1 MGTDPNLTVSLDHD
15 IAEIGATF
23 RGLISRA
30 PVDGETND
38 QTLGKVRAV
47 RIALNY
53 ATSGRGDVD
62 SKSHAMVEFPVDEYG
77 LVSAEFSLAVPA
89 DGPISYDG
97 GLIRVG
103 WFIETRTDRQL
114 ASDDKLSIDVLVIP
128 RNGSGYY
135 DRPHPIHA

>member
-15 IAEIGATF
+15 IAEVGGRFT
-23 RGLISRA
+23 GSISRA

-62 SKSHAMVEFPVDEYG
+62 SKSYATVEFSADEYG
-77 LVSAEFSLAVPA
+77 LISSEFSLRVPA

-97 GLIRVG
+97 GLIRVA
-103 WFIETRTDRQL
+103 WFIEARTDRQL
-114 ASDDKLSIDVLVIP
+114 ATDDKLSIDVLVIP

>member
-15 IAEIGATF
+15 IAEVAATF
-23 RGLISRA
+23 TGSISRA
-30 PVDGETND
+30 PVDGEAND

-47 RIALNY
+47 RITLNY

-62 SKSHAMVEFPVDEYG
+62 SKSHAMVEFPADEYG
-77 LVSAEFSLAVPA
+77 LVSAEFTLAVPA

-114 ASDDKLSIDVLVIP
+114 STDDKLSIDVLVIP
-128 RNGSGYY
+128 QNCSGYY